1 VASKG
6 QGKNRQFELAGG
18 YHSAVTMGDHTTKPP
33 IRIIVEFADECR
45 ITLSLRR
52 VWVLLPAQLKT
63 VEDLSAYLVE
73 NYIEGPLGASAHV
86 QILLEVGNLHQTI
99 PIKNRKVT
107 VV

>member
-1 VASKG
+1 
-6 QGKNRQFELAGG
+6 
-18 YHSAVTMGDHTTKPP
+18 MGDHATRPP

-99 PIKNRKVT
+99 PVKTGGSPWFKEASFVYL
-107 VV
+107 VSGFVGAGLEP